1 MITNLLGKVGIVLPI
16 NFMLLVVIVIAGM
29 VILMFVLTII
39 VSKVRKR

>member
-1 MITNLLGKVGIVLPI
+1 MITNLLAKVGIVLPI

-29 VILMFVLTII
+29 IVLMFLLTII

>member
-1 MITNLLGKVGIVLPI
+1 MITNLLAKAGIVLPI
-16 NFMLLVVIVIAGM
+16 NFMLLVVIIIAGM